1 MKFEDTSQNLRA
13 RLRFVQILVVLMLSV
28 LSVRLYVLQ
37 VVRGE
42 RYAEIAQN
50 QRRRRLPI
58 PAPRGVIFDR
68 NKKPIVNSRPIYNVI
83 LSREDVKDKNL
94 NALVDPLSTGL
105 NIDQQDLYDRFEV
118 VKSMPAF
125 ESILV
130 KQDASPGDIAWVESH
145 NLEYPE
151 LRVEQQPQR
160 SYPANGSLAHVLG
173 YVAEIS
179 PEQLKQ
185 QVYKDKGLKPGDI
198 IGQSGLEQIYDDYL
212 RGKDG
217 YREVVVDSRGRI
229 QDEIEIVNPV
239 PGRDMITTIDLDLQ
253 QEAEAQLANSVT
265 KRGVIIAMDPNNGEI
280 LALASAPTFDP
291 NLFSQRISTKEGKA
305 EYAALLN
312 DPETPL
318 LNRAIQS
325 RFPPGSTWKIPMAV
339 AGLQQGVITLD
350 HSSLA
355 CGGGITIGN
364 KFTRCMGNH
373 GSPDVKVAITK
384 SCDGYFYRLGLKMG
398 IDGIVSM
405 VDEFDLNKRTGI
417 DLPNEV
423 VSWTPSREFKRRMQP
438 RDPEWRDIDTVYA
451 SFGQVYD
458 IITPISL
465 IRAIAAVSE
474 SGRMY
479 IPHLLKEVPAVGD
492 QPAVAFKPLDPARPN
507 PKVIPIPE
515 DINDAVVEGMWSVVN
530 AGGTATSIAMPGFD
544 IAGKTGTAQVVGLG
558 KDTGKNKDHSWFVSY
573 APAYKP
579 EIALVA
585 LIENSGFGGR
595 HAAPAVRGVYDVYYR
610 KTRKQEPP
618 GIVQAIAKSDI
629 PTPAD
634 GETAIAQ
641 SAAPKPADDVTA
653 SPAKPTTPKPATPK
667 PAAVKPKPKPAI
679 AKPAPAA
686 TQPPAGVN
694 N

>member
-13 RLRFVQILVVLMLSV
+13 RLRVIQALAVLMLGV
-28 LSVRLYVLQ
+28 LTVRLYVLQ

-42 RYAEIAQN
+42 RYAEIAEN

-68 NKKPIVNSRPIYNVI
+68 EGRVLVDSRPIYNVI
-83 LSREDVKDKNL
+83 LSREDVRGKDL
-94 NALVDPLSTGL
+94 NALVEPLADGL
-105 NIDQQDLYDRFEV
+105 NVEKEMLRERFDL
-118 VKSMPAF
+118 VKSLPAF

-130 KQDASPGDIAWVESH
+130 KTSATPGDIAWVESH

-160 SYPANGSLAHVLG
+160 RYPANGSLAHVLG
-173 YVAEIS
+173 YVGEIS

-185 QVYKDKGLKPGDI
+185 QANKDKGLKPGDI
-198 IGQSGLEQIYDDYL
+198 IGLSGVEQIYDDYL

-229 QDEIEIVNPV
+229 QAEIEVVAPT
-239 PGRDMITTIDLDLQ
+239 PGRDLVTTIDLDLQ
-253 QEAEAQLANSVT
+253 NAAEDELKNSAT
-265 KRGVIIAMDPNNGEI
+265 QRGVIIAMDPNNGEV
-280 LALASAPTFDP
+280 LALASYPTFDP
-291 NLFSQRISTKEGKA
+291 NLFSQRITSKEGRA

-318 LNRAIQS
+318 LNRAVQS
-325 RFPPGSTWKIPMAV
+325 RYPPGSTWKIPMAV
-339 AGLQQGVITLD
+339 AGLQQKAITLE
-350 HSSLA
+350 HSNLV

-373 GSPDVKVAITK
+373 GSPDVKAAITH

-398 IDGIVSM
+398 IDGIVAM

-438 RDPEWRDIDTVYA
+438 RDPEWRDIDTVYS

-465 IRAIAAVSE
+465 LRSIAAISQ
-474 SGRMY
+474 SGTMY
-479 IPHLLKEVPAVGD
+479 IPHVLKEVRPIGDGTPEYKGPVGF
-492 QPAVAFKPLDPARPN
+492 QPLDPSRPN
-507 PKVIPIPE
+507 PKVVPIPK
-515 DINDAVVEGMWSVVN
+515 DIHDAVVDGMWAVVN
-530 AGGTATSIAMPGFD
+530 AGGTAGRIRMDGFD

-558 KDTGKNKDHSWFVSY
+558 KDVGKNKDHSWFVTY
-573 APAYKP
+573 APAFKP
-579 EIALVA
+579 EIAMVA
-585 LIENSGFGGR
+585 LIENSGFGGH
-595 HAAPAVRGVYDVYYR
+595 HAAPAIRGVYDVYYR
-610 KTRKQEPP
+610 KTRHQEPP
-618 GIVQAIAKSDI
+618 NQLPKPQIAKKET
-629 PTPAD
+629 PTAPKTPA
-634 GETAIAQ
+634 
-641 SAAPKPADDVTA
+641 S
-653 SPAKPTTPKPATPK
+653 PKPATP
-667 PAAVKPKPKPAI
+667 
-679 AKPAPAA
+679 A
-686 TQPPAGVN
+686 TQAVVSN
-694 N
+694 Q